1 MQITRIVTD
10 DICRDTLMGGN
21 MEMTTDGSTKQKSKA
36 RIDNNKI

>member
-21 MEMTTDGSTKQKSKA
+21 MEITTDGSTKQKSKA